1 MASAP
6 TTPTGPTTGG
16 FPTIVKGRMPGL
28 RVRDM
33 PTGGA
38 RAITVYAI
46 VHHPRALTGAIL
58 TAIVLLIGIVGAI
71 WTPYVPMAFN
81 PGPRFSAPDW
91 AHPMGTDVYGRDIL
105 SRVMA
110 GAQVSLLV
118 SAGAVGGA
126 LVIGTLIGLAAGFF
140 GGWLDAL
147 LTRIVDI
154 MLAIPGLVLALGI
167 VTLLSPSAGSVTVA
181 LIAVYSWQFAR
192 IVRSSVV
199 AVRHRPYVEAA
210 RGLGSGAVSIIF
222 RDIFPSVLPV
232 LIVQIATAFA
242 WGILDE
248 ASIGFLGLGVQPPSP
263 SWGSLLIEGRQYMY
277 DAPWLP
283 IGAGAVVVIAVLG
296 VNLLGDG
303 LRDIV
308 DPRSGG
314 GARS

>member
-1 MASAP
+1 MSTVPRIARI
-6 TTPTGPTTGG
+6 G
-16 FPTIVKGRMPGL
+16 MPGL
-28 RVRDM
+28 RVRDL
-33 PTGGA
+33 PTGGVQ
-38 RAITVYAI
+38 AITFHAI
-46 VHHPRALTGAIL
+46 VHHRRALLGALL
-58 TAIVLLIGIVGAI
+58 TAIVLLIGVVGSF
-71 WTPYVPMAFN
+71 WTPYDPMTFDTGPAFT
-81 PGPRFSAPDW
+81 PPEL

-118 SAGAVGGA
+118 SAGAVLGS
-126 LVIGTLIGLAAGFF
+126 LIFGTIIGLLAGYL
-140 GGWLDAL
+140 GGFVDVV

-154 MLAIPGLVLALGI
+154 MLAIPGLVLALGL
-167 VTLLSPSAGSVTVA
+167 VTLLRPSAFSVSVA
-181 LIAVYSWQFAR
+181 LIAVYTWQFAR

-210 RGLGSGAVSIIF
+210 KGLGSSGLSIVF
-222 RDIFPSVLPV
+222 RDIFPTVLPV
-232 LIVQIATAFA
+232 LIVQVATAFA

-248 ASIGFLGLGVQPPSP
+248 AAIGFLGLGVQPPSP
-263 SWGSLLIEGRQYMY
+263 SWGSLLIEGRQYLY

-283 IGAGAVVVIAVLG
+283 VGAGAVVMVAVLG

-314 GARS
+314 AHL

>member
-1 MASAP
+1 M
-6 TTPTGPTTGG
+6 
-16 FPTIVKGRMPGL
+16 L
-28 RVRDM
+28 

-38 RAITVYAI
+38 RRITLHAI
-46 VHHPRALTGAIL
+46 VHHRRAFLGAIL
-58 TAIVLLIGIVGAI
+58 TAIVLLIGVVGAF
-71 WTPYVPMAFN
+71 WTPYDPMTFNAGPAFS
-81 PGPRFSAPDW
+81 PPDL
-91 AHPMGTDVYGRDIL
+91 AHPIGTDVYGRDIL

-118 SAGAVGGA
+118 SAGAVGGS
-126 LVIGTLIGLAAGFF
+126 LVAGTIIGLLAGYL
-140 GGWLDAL
+140 GGFVDVL
-147 LTRIVDI
+147 LTRVVDI

-167 VTLLSPSAGSVTVA
+167 VTLLSPSALSVTVA
-181 LIAVYSWQFAR
+181 LIAVYTWQFAR

-210 RGLGSGAVSIIF
+210 KGLGSSGVSIVF

-232 LIVQIATAFA
+232 LIVQVATAFA

-263 SWGSLLIEGRQYMY
+263 SWGSLLIEGRQYLY

-314 GARS
+314 TRS

>member
-1 MASAP
+1 M
-6 TTPTGPTTGG
+6 TTI
-16 FPTIVKGRMPGL
+16 PTIVRDRMPGL
-28 RVRDM
+28 RVRDV
-33 PTGGA
+33 PTGGV
-38 RAITVYAI
+38 RAITWRAI
-46 VHHPRALTGAIL
+46 VHHRRALLGAIL
-58 TAIVLLIGIVGAI
+58 TALVLLIGVVGAF
-71 WTPYVPMAFN
+71 WTPYDPMTFN
-81 PGPRFSAPDW
+81 TGPRFSPPDLEHW
-91 AHPMGTDVYGRDIL
+91 MGTDVYGRDIL

-118 SAGAVGGA
+118 SAGAVGGS
-126 LVIGTLIGLAAGFF
+126 LVFGTLIGLIAGYV
-140 GGWLDAL
+140 GGFADAL

-154 MLAIPGLVLALGI
+154 MLAIPGLVLAVGI
-167 VTLLSPSAGSVTVA
+167 CTLLGPSASSVTVA
-181 LIAVYSWQFAR
+181 LIAVYTWQFAR

-210 RGLGSGAVSIIF
+210 KGLGSSGVSIVL

-232 LIVQIATAFA
+232 LIVQLATAFA

-248 ASIGFLGLGVQPPSP
+248 ASIGFLGLGVQPPAP
-263 SWGSLLIEGRQYMY
+263 SWGSLLIEGRQYLY

-314 GARS
+314 ARS